1 MVTRDSIIFALDVG
15 DLGSAVRWL
24 DIIKGRVGYCKVGAE
39 LFVSI
44 GPRIVQEVKGRG
56 LKCFLDLKFH
66 DIPNTVSGAVRSAT
80 RLGVDMMTVHVL
92 GGLNMLSAAVES
104 SREEART
111 LGVDPPLVVGVTV
124 LTSLAGPELMQVGLT
139 RSLEEHVG
147 IMAGLAAKAGLD
159 GIVCSPKDIRHV
171 RSVLPSSCIVVTPG
185 IRPAWSARGDQA
197 RVATPRA
204 AIDAGADLLVIGRP
218 IRDAPDPVKAI
229 EAIVSEI
236 EA

>member
-197 RVATPRA
+197 RVATPRG